1 MVKKILKNK
10 KNIIL
15 KKVFLVVIDDS
26 HEQHQAIR
34 FACLRAKSTNGR
46 VALLKCI
53 SPAEFQ
59 HFAGVAEIM
68 RSEARENAEK
78 QMRKMSEYVL
88 NISGEMPILFV
99 REGDP
104 KDELISLINGE
115 DNISSLILG
124 MSTESSG
131 PGPLVSFI
139 TSRGS
144 GIIKIPITLVP
155 GDMTD
160 SEIDSLT

>member
-1 MVKKILKNK
+1 MKNK
-10 KNIIL
+10 KNKDKNESLRKAI
-15 KKVFLVVIDDS
+15 FLVVIDDS
-26 HEQHQAIR
+26 QEQCQAIR
-34 FACLRAKSTNGR
+34 FASLRAKSTRGR
-46 VALLKCI
+46 VGLLKCI

-68 RSEARENAEK
+68 RSEARDNAEN
-78 QMRKMSEYVL
+78 QLRKVSENVSE
-88 NISGEMPILFV
+88 ISGEIPIIFI

-104 KDELISLINGE
+104 KDELISLINDE
-115 DNISSLILG
+115 KSISSLVLG

-144 GIIKIPITLVP
+144 GTVKIPITLIP

-160 SEIDSLT
+160 NQIDELT